1 MEHEYVAEWFRYA
14 DTDIAA
20 AEHLLTLQPQPLE
33 IVCFHCQQAAEKY
46 LKGYLIFNAEIEPP
60 KTHDLVLLQLACIKS
75 DSRFVS
81 IGRACEVLTRYG
93 VQPRYP
99 NEMEI
104 TERDMQKAIE
114 YTRQIRNFEPL
125 IETRREAN
133 QNNSDIGV

>member
-1 MEHEYVAEWFRYA
+1 MKANS
-14 DTDIAA
+14 D
-20 AEHLLTLQPQPLE
+20 
-33 IVCFHCQQAAEKY
+33 
-46 LKGYLIFNAEIEPP
+46 FN
-60 KTHDLVLLQLACIKS
+60 
-75 DSRFVS
+75 S
-81 IGRACEVLTRYG
+81 ISRACEILSRYG